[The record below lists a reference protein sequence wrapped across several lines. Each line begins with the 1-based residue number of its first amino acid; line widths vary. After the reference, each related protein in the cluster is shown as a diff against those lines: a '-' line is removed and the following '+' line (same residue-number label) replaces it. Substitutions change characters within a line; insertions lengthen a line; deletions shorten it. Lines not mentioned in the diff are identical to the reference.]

1 LKIIDRIIIIAMLFT
16 GVLAVAT
23 NQSRNVNFYSTV
35 RPVTE
40 LVSRTPFHT
49 ITVGDPVKSL
59 TWKIGTAPAVPLPTS
74 AIGLNTSAHGYSVD
88 RTVASNMGNVGNM
101 NSTGSFLIDSK
112 EKDFLRSNRLL
123 VATTTGFAD
132 LDVIESVGLGLGAGG
147 CVAVGAGK
155 HVDIANSIWV
165 KKISTGGAGGGDG
178 VKHSSTEKG
187 TVGVGVG
194 GGGGGTGPLTDV
206 EILTAARCT
215 AGYSIDAGKNLQ
227 VLSDEMDSLL
237 AARERDSRRPWI
249 QNSSTIQNTFRSA
262 EQNLGMNSN
271 LTSSSN
277 LHGMPLMA
285 ELAPQP
291 RTSVPSTPP
300 RSGSFSGLDRLG
312 SVDITE
318 SGIMKELEDLGSTN
332 SRPSKG
338 RVLSM
343 EAQVLSLT
351 RLWAWVDR
359 VDSLSNEGLTV
370 SFCGVIDLL
379 ASSTHPTQSSIHSQ
393 LVVPVYSSENRELA
407 KELCGWTRMPVN
419 GSAATQQIQ
428 PICKHCTCSVSVSV
442 HLSLAMILL
451 CSVLLCFVLFCL
463 PLLSWIL
470 NHTF

>member
-1 LKIIDRIIIIAMLFT
+1 MLFIL

-49 ITVGDPVKSL
+49 ITVGDPVRCL
-59 TWKIGTAPAVPLPTS
+59 TWKIGAAPTVPLLAS
-74 AIGLNTSAHGYSVD
+74 APSSSTVSMGGSAYASSSDKAAINNGNNINSV
-88 RTVASNMGNVGNM
+88 
-101 NSTGSFLIDSK
+101 GSFLVEPK

-132 LDVIESVGLGLGAGG
+132 LDVIESIGLGLGSGG

-155 HVDIANSIWV
+155 HVDITNSIWV
-165 KKISTGGAGGGDG
+165 QKSSGGTGVGGDGQKNSGTEKGATSGGAGTGTGTG
-178 VKHSSTEKG
+178 V
-187 TVGVGVG
+187 
-194 GGGGGTGPLTDV
+194 GTGPLTDI

-227 VLSDEMDSLL
+227 VLSDELDSLL
-237 AARERDSRRPWI
+237 AKRDRVSRRPWI
-249 QNSSTIQNTFRSA
+249 QNSNPIQSTFRSA
-262 EQNLGMNSN
+262 EQNQGMNSN

-277 LHGMPLMA
+277 LHGLPVQG
-285 ELAPQP
+285 ELTPQP
-291 RTSVPSTPP
+291 RTSFLSTPS
-300 RSGSFSGLDRLG
+300 RSASFSGLDRLG
-312 SVDITE
+312 SADITE
-318 SGIMKELEDLGSTN
+318 SGNTKEPEDLGSTN

-338 RVLSM
+338 RILSM

-359 VDSLSNEGLTV
+359 VESLSNEGLTV

-379 ASSTHPTQSSIHSQ
+379 SSSTHPTRSSVHSQ

-419 GSAATQQIQ
+419 GNAGTQGQ
-428 PICKHCTCSVSVSV
+428 PICEDCWYYVCVC
-442 HLSLAMILL
+442 I
-451 CSVLLCFVLFCL
+451 
-463 PLLSWIL
+463 P
-470 NHTF
+470 